1 MGEWLDVG
9 AVGVEA
15 PRAAIGRVGSDPVVR
30 GSLAGMRRAVLRGG
44 GAARGADLV
53 GQRLRHG

>member
-1 MGEWLDVG
+1 MGERLDTG
-9 AVGVEA
+9 AVGAEA
-15 PRAAIGRVGSDPVVR
+15 LRAAIGRVASDPVVR

-44 GAARGADLV
+44 GAARGADPV